1 MKKLPKLKE
10 LTIDNTRFRIGIDRA
25 NSSEYGGVKAD
36 LIPKDSEVDAIEVYI
51 GRDGKLYIPVENIKP
66 ENEDIIIS
74 ETSYLKFP
82 AVGDEKHIYVDTTT
96 NISYRFDTN
105 TLKYY
110 SISGVTE
117 DNLNDYIQVINGN
130 VRLKKNK

>member
-130 VRLKKNK
+130 IRLKKNK

>member
-66 ENEDIIIS
+66 ENEDIIIT

-82 AVGDEKHIYVDTTT
+82 AVGYEKHIYVDTTT

>member
-130 VRLKKNK
+130 VRLKKNR

>member
-66 ENEDIIIS
+66 ENEDIIIT

>member
-36 LIPKDSEVDAIEVYI
+36 LIPKDSEVNAIEVYI

-66 ENEDIIIS
+66 ENEDIIIT
-74 ETSYLKFP
+74 ENSYLKFP

>member
-66 ENEDIIIS
+66 ENEDIIIT

-96 NISYRFDTN
+96 NISYRFDT
-105 TLKYY
+105 
-110 SISGVTE
+110 IH
-117 DNLNDYIQVINGN
+117 
-130 VRLKKNK
+130 

>member
-66 ENEDIIIS
+66 ENEDIIITES
-74 ETSYLKFP
+74 SYLKFP

>member
-51 GRDGKLYIPVENIKP
+51 GRDGKLYIPVENIKT
-66 ENEDIIIS
+66 ENEDIIIP

>member
-66 ENEDIIIS
+66 ENKDIIIT

-96 NISYRFDTN
+96 SISYRFDTN

>member
-66 ENEDIIIS
+66 ENEDIVIT

>member
-36 LIPKDSEVDAIEVYI
+36 LIPKDSEVNAIEVYI

-66 ENEDIIIS
+66 ENENIIIT

>member
-66 ENEDIIIS
+66 ENEDIIIT
-74 ETSYLKFP
+74 ENSYLKFP

>member
-66 ENEDIIIS
+66 ENEDIIIP

>member
-36 LIPKDSEVDAIEVYI
+36 LIPKDSEADAIEVYI

-66 ENEDIIIS
+66 ENEDIIIT

-82 AVGDEKHIYVDTTT
+82 TVGDEKHIYVDTTT